1 MQSNIQ
7 SEKVSR
13 YFDRIADDFDSYY
26 DEPHNWFQRL
36 TNQIL
41 RKPAIKKRLGLGF
54 SALNHPAYRR
64 ILDIGCGSGVLAIPL
79 AKEGHEVIGIDFSE
93 MMISIARAR
102 ARAMG
107 VTIDFRIEDFMTMD
121 RITVDACVAFGV
133 LEYFDN
139 PHDFIEKMLACVNEK
154 GIIVFD
160 VPALVNYHTPLRLPY
175 LFWRKT
181 RAYFYTPHS
190 LRRLISPFA
199 PQLSSTSW
207 HPYGAGYVIIL
218 QKQ

>member
-1 MQSNIQ
+1 MQSTTQN
-7 SEKVSR
+7 EKVAR

-41 RKPAIKKRLGLGF
+41 RKPAIMKRIKLGF
-54 SALNHPAYRR
+54 SALNHPTYSR

-79 AKEGHEVIGIDFSE
+79 AKEGHEVIGIDFSGA
-93 MMISIARAR
+93 MIAIARAR
-102 ARAMG
+102 AQAMG
-107 VTIDFRIEDFMTMD
+107 VTINFRIEDFMTMD
-121 RITVDACVAFGV
+121 CIAVDACVAFGV
-133 LEYFDN
+133 LEYFRN
-139 PHDFIEKMLACVNEK
+139 PHDFIEKMLASVGAK
-154 GIIVFD
+154 GIVVFD
-160 VPALVNYHTPLRLPY
+160 VPALTNYHTPLRLLY

-199 PQLSSTSW
+199 SQLSSTSW
-207 HPYGAGYVIIL
+207 HSYGAGYVVIL
-218 QKQ
+218 RKQ